1 MKKYNCYVICNCN
14 DANIDVVAL
23 CLSERLNY
31 SLYYTLEK
39 LIFQFVYIFLST
51 LFLPVRRKI
60 HQMQPPEKKDKFS
73 ESQIFHF
80 DES

>member
-23 CLSERLNY
+23 YLSERLNY

-60 HQMQPPEKKDKFS
+60 RQMQPPEKKDKFS